1 MTFHYAALVW
11 TIAEVAL
18 LVQASDDHIFLVQ
31 ALAELQHFV
40 QALENS
46 AFHVQASDNHMFPVQ
61 ALAELE
67 HFVQAL
73 DDHIFLVVH
82 LVCFEAFQV
91 HLEGYLAC
99 LNPVQFLA
107 M

>member
-31 ALAELQHFV
+31 ALAELEHFV
-40 QALENS
+40 QALENP
-46 AFHVQASDNHMFPVQ
+46 AFHVQASDNHMLLVQ
-61 ALAELE
+61 VLTELE

-73 DDHIFLVVH
+73 YDHIFLVVH
-82 LVCFEAFQV
+82 LVCFEASLV
-91 HLEGYLAC
+91 HLEGFLAC
-99 LNPVQFLA
+99 LNPSQFLA